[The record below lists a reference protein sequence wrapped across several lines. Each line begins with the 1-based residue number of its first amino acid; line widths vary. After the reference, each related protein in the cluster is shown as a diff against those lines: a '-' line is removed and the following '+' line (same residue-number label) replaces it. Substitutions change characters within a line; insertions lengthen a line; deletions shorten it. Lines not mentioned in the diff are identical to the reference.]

1 MLPSCHEFTLVKL
14 WLCAGCKKKKEC
26 GSTLKDFGKSF
37 IFPNQV
43 TTPLDLSMVGQ
54 TTQHAEL
61 PPAVKEHCLY
71 STSNTQG

>member
-14 WLCAGCKKKKEC
+14 WLGAGCKKEC

-43 TTPLDLSMVGQ
+43 TTPLDLSMAGQ